1 MHGEDDGWKDLHME
15 REEAWME
22 EGSDLQPPI
31 VEAFNLRSQ
40 ESSSQSQGLSL
51 SHES

>member
-1 MHGEDDGWKDLHME
+1 MDGRSCMLE
-15 REEAWME
+15 LEEAWME
-22 EGSDLQPPI
+22 EGLDLQPPI